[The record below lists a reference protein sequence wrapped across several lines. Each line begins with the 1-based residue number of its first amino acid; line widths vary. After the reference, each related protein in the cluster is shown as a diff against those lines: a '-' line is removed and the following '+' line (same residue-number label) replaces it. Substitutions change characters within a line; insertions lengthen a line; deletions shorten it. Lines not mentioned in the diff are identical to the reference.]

1 MFFLQS
7 ARHPERYSL
16 SCLDKILSCYH
27 LVITCILFAHICCNM
42 SRACIWFGIGTWL
55 QFSSNLLPLLR
66 QSPCKL
72 LFTSYHHF
80 GIGFAHLLEEFSSQ
94 VVLLQEPLRKILFP
108 PLLAYKEYLNF
119 SIIWNTWQRYWVTSA
134 SRLPCVRDCSCA
146 PAADGSHDGS
156 VFNCSLTG
164 LGGRTLSYRG
174 LRGWPKERAVVFI
187 QIDPL

>member
-1 MFFLQS
+1 MVWNWNMASVFFEPPAPLEAVSVQ
-7 ARHPERYSL
+7 AFVH
-16 SCLDKILSCYH
+16 
-27 LVITCILFAHICCNM
+27 VV
-42 SRACIWFGIGTWL
+42 SR
-55 QFSSNLLPLLR
+55 
-66 QSPCKL
+66 
-72 LFTSYHHF
+72 
-80 GIGFAHLLEEFSSQ
+80 IGFAHLLEEFSSH